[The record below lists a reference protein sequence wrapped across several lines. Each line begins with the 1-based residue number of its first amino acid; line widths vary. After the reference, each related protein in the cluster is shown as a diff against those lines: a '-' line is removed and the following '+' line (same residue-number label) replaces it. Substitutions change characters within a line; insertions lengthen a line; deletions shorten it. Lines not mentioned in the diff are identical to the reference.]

1 MYFLMKRSTNIHRFD
16 DFINNTVIKKDQ
28 KNEINAERA
37 LDDFEIV
44 AYLKRDFAKSE
55 YEEALDFGND
65 KEKTVARGECIKA
78 SFKSNY
84 NSDHVCFQEMEGYHS
99 RRCTLLLLSRTWPEN
114 ILRRLYPPDEKLKDK
129 IKGNCNVNDSHG
141 PVEFT
146 FELKGLI
153 KKGAA
158 AEGYLRFKD
167 VTDDVEGQY
176 VYLLQIKHEKRSSGA
191 LQKIKHTFF
200 GKTCIQLSNP
210 VYRSNV
216 DKKQFISPIGI
227 VLSDQVY
234 AFALKMEKEK
244 KEEQREDK
252 TILRYITCAGKLH
265 SEDNKITIRWNDFS
279 KVLLKPEEELLSFVA
294 LPGRYHSYIFLGFIN
309 VSKDR
314 RLLGKVFSFLPDGSF
329 NLINNI
335 VETLESKG
343 PVEILKFD
351 PHSGKKLSNGRIIV
365 GGWIKRGYQKRKR
378 MDELKLRF
386 TCCKSS
392 SGKLDDVENQ
402 AYGYQKG
409 KRMDE
414 LKFTGSTSSSGEL
427 DDVENQAH
435 GYQKGKRMDEL
446 KFTGSTSSSGKLD
459 DVENQA
465 YSKQTKF
472 ISYRSVLLIIHTNP
486 IILAFTYTL

>member
-1 MYFLMKRSTNIHRFD
+1 
-16 DFINNTVIKKDQ
+16 
-28 KNEINAERA
+28 
-37 LDDFEIV
+37 
-44 AYLKRDFAKSE
+44 FAKSE
-55 YEEALDFGND
+55 YEEALDFKHD
-65 KEKTVARGECIKA
+65 KEITVARGECIKA

-84 NSDHVCFQEMEGYHS
+84 EPNHVCFQKMVGHNYPF
-99 RRCTLLLLSRTWPEN
+99 CTLSLVSCTWPEN
-114 ILRRLYPPDEKLKDK
+114 KLRRLYPPDEKLKDT
-129 IKGNCNVNDSHG
+129 ITENCNVNDSHG

-146 FELKGLI
+146 FELKGRI
-153 KKGAA
+153 KTGAA
-158 AEGYLRFKD
+158 AEGYLTFKD

-176 VYLLQIKHEKRSSGA
+176 VYLMQIKHEKRLTGV
-191 LQKIKHTFF
+191 LPNIKHTFF

-210 VYRSNV
+210 VYRSDV

-244 KEEQREDK
+244 KEEQREDI
-252 TILRYITCAGKLH
+252 TILRYITCAGKFH

-329 NLINNI
+329 DLINNI

-365 GGWIKRGYQKRKR
+365 GGWIKRGYQK
-378 MDELKLRF
+378 
-386 TCCKSS
+386 
-392 SGKLDDVENQ
+392 
-402 AYGYQKG
+402 G
-409 KRMDE
+409 KRIDE
-414 LKFTGSTSSSGEL
+414 LKFTGSTSSSGKL

-435 GYQKGKRMDEL
+435 GYQKGKRIDEL

-465 YSKQTKF
+465 YEYEPFIMWTDDEIHWNLGENLKIEEAEKNMRIQVTEIGNGKRIVVIISSLDSEKVLYKGQSNDYCTTFTNITK
-472 ISYRSVLLIIHTNP
+472 
-486 IILAFTYTL
+486 